1 VFTLF
6 LISLVVMVICG
17 FILINYVL
25 PKKSGIINE
34 SLAAAAAIVML
45 VSSVGVWVGL
55 IGIIIDLVS
64 K

>member
-1 VFTLF
+1 
-6 LISLVVMVICG
+6 MVICG

-55 IGIIIDLVS
+55 IGIIIGLVS
-64 K
+64 KQV

>member
-1 VFTLF
+1 MFTLF
-6 LISLVVMVICG
+6 FISLVVMIVCG

-25 PKKSGIINE
+25 PKKSVNIHE
-34 SLAAAAAIVML
+34 SLAAAAAIIML